1 MFSLHYLREHVEEV
15 KKNIAQR
22 QDPDKLKIVDVVL
35 SLDNVWRE
43 KKAKGDELRHR
54 RNTLSQEINEAKKQ
68 RKDVRSLIEEAKT
81 LPQKLA
87 ALETETK
94 ELEQRMRDELLRLP
108 NLLHESVPF
117 GKDDTENVQVKT
129 FGKKPKFKF
138 SLKSHVDLLAQW
150 DLADLERAAK
160 VSGARWYYL
169 KNELALL
176 DLALVK
182 YAVDFMCK
190 KKYQFVIP
198 PFMISRK
205 PMEGVVPLGDFA
217 DALYKI
223 EGEDLYNVATA
234 EQPLTALF
242 MDEVLDEKQLPLKMC
257 GFTPCYRKEAG
268 AHGKDTKGIFRVH
281 QFHKVEQVIF
291 AKPEESWKLHEE
303 LLANAVEFFKS
314 LGLHGRVVNVC
325 TGDIG
330 IVAAKKYDVEVW
342 MPAQQ
347 AYREVVSCS
356 NCTDYQAVGLNTK
369 YVKQGT
375 NERAYVHTLNSTC
388 VATTRALVAI
398 LENFQ
403 DKNGVIT
410 IPKVLH
416 KYCGFKKIGSVKK
429 KT

>member
-1 MFSLHYLREHVEEV
+1 MFNLHYLREHVDEV
-15 KKNIAQR
+15 RKNIAQR
-22 QDPDKLKIVDVVL
+22 QDPEKLKLVDSVL
-35 SLDNVWRE
+35 AFDKTWRE
-43 KKAKGDELRHR
+43 KKAEGDELRHR

-68 RKDVRSLIEEAKT
+68 RKDIKKLIEEAKS

-87 ALETETK
+87 MLEAEAK
-94 ELEQRMRDELLRLP
+94 ELEQRIRDCLFQLP
-108 NLLHESVPF
+108 NILHESVPF
-117 GKDDTENVQVKT
+117 GKDDTENVQVKK
-129 FGKKPKFKF
+129 FGKKPVFKF
-138 SLKSHVDLLAQW
+138 PLKSHVDLLSQW

-160 VSGARWYYL
+160 ISGARWYFL

-182 YAVDFMCK
+182 YAVDFMRK
-190 KKYQFVIP
+190 KKYQFIIP
-198 PFMISRK
+198 PFMIARK
-205 PMEGVVPLGDFA
+205 PMEGVVPLDAFEE
-217 DALYKI
+217 ALYKI

-234 EQPLTALF
+234 EQPLTALY
-242 MDEVLDEKQLPLKMC
+242 MDEVLDETLLPLKMC

-291 AKPEESWKLHEE
+291 SKPEDSWKLHEE

-369 YVKQGT
+369 YTKHGT

-403 DKNGVIT
+403 DKNRVIT
-410 IPKVLH
+410 VPKVLH
-416 KYCGFKKIGSVKK
+416 KYCGFKKIG